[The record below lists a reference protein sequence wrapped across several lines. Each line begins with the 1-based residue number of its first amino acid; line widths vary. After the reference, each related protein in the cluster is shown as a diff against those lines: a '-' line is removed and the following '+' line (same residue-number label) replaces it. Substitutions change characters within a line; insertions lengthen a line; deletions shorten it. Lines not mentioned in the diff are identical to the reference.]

1 MGILLFITVLLIAAC
16 GLIYELIAGT
26 IASYLIG
33 DSVFQFSTVIGTY
46 LFAMGLGSALSR
58 YMNKGLIERFIWV
71 ELVLGI
77 VGGFSS
83 ALLMFAFAFTQGFQL
98 VLYALVVVMGV
109 LVGLEIPLLMR
120 IVKDRY
126 SFRDV
131 IAHVLTF
138 DYLGALGASVLFPI
152 ILVPR
157 LGLVRSALF
166 FGLINAAVA
175 LWSSYLFS
183 PQLIQKRSLRISCLA
198 VITLLTVGTAK
209 AKLITST
216 AEDNIY
222 ADEIIFSR
230 DTHYQ
235 HIVLTRF
242 KDDLRL
248 FLNSH
253 LQFSSRDEYRYH
265 EALVHP
271 GLAAITA
278 PHSVLV
284 LGGGDGLAVREILK
298 YSRVDKV
305 TLVDLD
311 PEMTKLF
318 STVPMLTELNQKS
331 LLSSRLH
338 VINADAFPWV
348 DANTESFDFIVIDF
362 PDPTNYALGK
372 LYTTAFY
379 RAVARHLSAQGY
391 LVVQSTSPMFARDSF
406 WCIAETIRQA
416 GLKTFPYHVYVPSFG
431 EWGFVLAGTHSYNA
445 PQWLPAGLRFLNADG
460 VPLLF
465 QFPPDMAPIPMPAN
479 QLNTQVLVR
488 TYENDWKDISH

>member
-1 MGILLFITVLLIAAC
+1 MGILLFITVLLVAAC

-58 YMNKGLIERFIWV
+58 YLNKGLIQRFIWI
-71 ELVLGI
+71 ELLLGI
-77 VGGFSS
+77 IGGFSS

-98 VLYALVVVMGV
+98 VLYVLVVVMGM

-138 DYLGALGASVLFPI
+138 DYLGALGASLLFPI

-175 LWSSYLFS
+175 LWSTYLFA
-183 PQLIQKRSLRISCLA
+183 PQLIQKRGLRIACLLVLA
-198 VITLLTVGTAK
+198 LLGMGTAK
-209 AKLITST
+209 AQLITST
-216 AEDNIY
+216 AEENIY
-222 ADEIIFSR
+222 ADEIIFAR

-271 GLAAITA
+271 GLAAISA
-278 PHSVLV
+278 PRTVLV

-298 YSRVDKV
+298 YPRVENI

-311 PEMTKLF
+311 PQMTKLF
-318 STVPMLTELNQKS
+318 STVPMLTDLNQKS

-348 DANTESFDFIVIDF
+348 DSNTDSFDFIVIDF

-379 RAVARHLSAQGY
+379 RAVARHLSSQGY

-406 WCIAETIRQA
+406 WCIAETVRQA
-416 GLKTFPYHVYVPSFG
+416 GLRTFPYHVYVPSFG
-431 EWGFVLAGTHSYNA
+431 EWGFVLAGTHAYTPPRA
-445 PQWLPAGLRFLNADG
+445 LPTGLRFLNPDG
-460 VPLLF
+460 IPLLF
-465 QFPPDMAPIPMPAN
+465 QFPPDMAPILMPPN